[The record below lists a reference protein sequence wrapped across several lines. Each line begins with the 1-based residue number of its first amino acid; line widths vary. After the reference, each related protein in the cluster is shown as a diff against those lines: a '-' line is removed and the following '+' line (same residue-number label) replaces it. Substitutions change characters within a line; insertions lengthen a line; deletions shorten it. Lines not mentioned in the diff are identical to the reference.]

1 MGGGGLFRIATHVSA
16 RVTHVRN
23 AGGEVYRLERAEKQ
37 PAVAAVKCW
46 QCGAT
51 VAIYAASRS
60 DVVRQRR
67 TYLIRAL
74 LTVAITSSLMML
86 VSWAFR
92 TGDGVLGIFLV
103 IGALVTG
110 WLTLANLAH
119 AALSQECGVT
129 EEASPNSDVF
139 HEAEFGYR

>member
-1 MGGGGLFRIATHVSA
+1 LFRIATHVSA
-16 RVTHVRN
+16 RVTHVRD
-23 AGGEVYRLERAEKQ
+23 AGGDVYRLEREEKQ
-37 PAVAAVKCW
+37 PAVVAVKCW

-60 DVVRQRR
+60 DAARERR
-67 TYLIRAL
+67 TYLIRAV
-74 LTVAITSSLMML
+74 LTAAITLSLMML

-110 WLTLANLAH
+110 WLTLANLVH

-129 EEASPNSDVF
+129 EEASPNTDVF